1 MHISQMHRKKKK
13 KKKSAD
19 SCSRVAKAK
28 RYLAK
33 PFRNARSCSRSCSR
47 SLWVHPGQAEAAK
60 EQLEKNRLH
69 TNTFFFFFC
78 LSGSLSHTLFARC
91 SCPLL
96 SVPMLK
102 EMSVPSGVTRLFLIR
117 GGQGVLCL
125 QPCKGAVTGPPRL
138 QLADGDKCSKAKHQ
152 LHSLELWDCESSG
165 SPSGRGCS
173 AFSQARTCHPSCFF
187 SYFAEHLQ
195 PQTVH
200 AYILR

>member
-1 MHISQMHRKKKK
+1 MHRKKKK
-13 KKKSAD
+13 KKKVLTAAVELPKRSAILQNRFAMRAPARAPARAH
-19 SCSRVAKAK
+19 SGCTRV
-28 RYLAK
+28 K
-33 PFRNARSCSRSCSR
+33 PRLPRSSS
-47 SLWVHPGQAEAAK
+47 K
-60 EQLEKNRLH
+60 KNRLH

-78 LSGSLSHTLFARC
+78 LSGSLAHTLFARC